1 MADPVKEIVRISQPP
16 LQTPTNTYLCK
27 YKNSKRK
34 SHVIL
39 CYCHE
44 THFKAMLW
52 LSLWIPSNIN
62 YKPRKI
68 RYGPLIK
75 LKIMMDIEPIQA
87 RIIIMYNMSIT
98 RGNRE
103 CYTKIIWGSAYIHS
117 ICLYFSL
124 KTSWIVSCIMVVS
137 QAITHW
143 KYNLPD
149 NRFVTI

>member
-1 MADPVKEIVRISQPP
+1 LWGYPSLHCKLRQIHIYVNTRIRNGNH
-16 LQTPTNTYLCK
+16 TWYYAIAT
-27 YKNSKRK
+27 
-34 SHVIL
+34 
-39 CYCHE
+39 E